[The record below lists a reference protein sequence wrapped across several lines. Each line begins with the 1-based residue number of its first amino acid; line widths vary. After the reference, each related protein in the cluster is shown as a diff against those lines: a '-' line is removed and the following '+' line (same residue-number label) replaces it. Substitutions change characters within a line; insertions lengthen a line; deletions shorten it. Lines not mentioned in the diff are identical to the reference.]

1 MKIDFKKILLTTFV
15 FGFTSPFIY
24 GIETAEAH
32 RISREAQQQSMGVVV
47 GPTYSKKDGSIG
59 QEYRSKTNIINA
71 MHSWDLVI
79 KGFQVGEFDKNI
91 SAKCGSSFQVN
102 EDQKSLFNKINQN
115 IMSYN
120 FQEALENLLQDRIS
134 VIRSANESVKLIKSP
149 VNSLILAP
157 SILDIKNEFVLKN
170 PNFIKKHEIICKES
184 ICKIII

>member
-102 EDQKSLFNKINQN
+102 EDQN